1 MEKTLSTENL
11 NKFCSAFS
19 LNVLTMAICYCE
31 DLLYH
36 HLKTWIFTVSKTEMP
51 IDLQLSIKDRGFKM
65 PFYPNFLLVILASA
79 KSEISLC
86 IFVIS
91 D

>member
-1 MEKTLSTENL
+1 M
-11 NKFCSAFS
+11 
-19 LNVLTMAICYCE
+19 
-31 DLLYH
+31 
-36 HLKTWIFTVSKTEMP
+36 TWIFAIIKTEMP
-51 IDLQLSIKDRGFKM
+51 IDLQLYIKGRGCKM
-65 PFYPNFLLVILASA
+65 PFYPIFLLKILASA